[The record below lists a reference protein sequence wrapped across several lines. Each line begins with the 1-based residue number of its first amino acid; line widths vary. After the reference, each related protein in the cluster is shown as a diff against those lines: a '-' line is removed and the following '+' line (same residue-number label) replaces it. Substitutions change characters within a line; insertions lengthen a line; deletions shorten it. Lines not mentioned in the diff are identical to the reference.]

1 MTTDSQFAL
10 RRIIEKYS
18 GSTRFILTCN
28 YISKIISPILSRC
41 IGFKFRAIDKMNGLN
56 ILNKIIKEEKVN
68 IKNESIEEI
77 YKLCSGDMRLS
88 INLLQKLTYS
98 EEEITSEIVRQN
110 YGIMPYMYINQII
123 EKLKEDCS
131 SNMIINLAKLLMN
144 RGYSSKLI
152 IESFTLYFKN
162 NKVLKDKE
170 LCLFFNKLGD
180 IDNFLNLSGNQFIS
194 TVSILNYL
202 AILVKK

>member
-1 MTTDSQFAL
+1 
-10 RRIIEKYS
+10 
-18 GSTRFILTCN
+18 
-28 YISKIISPILSRC
+28 
-41 IGFKFRAIDKMNGLN
+41 MNGLN